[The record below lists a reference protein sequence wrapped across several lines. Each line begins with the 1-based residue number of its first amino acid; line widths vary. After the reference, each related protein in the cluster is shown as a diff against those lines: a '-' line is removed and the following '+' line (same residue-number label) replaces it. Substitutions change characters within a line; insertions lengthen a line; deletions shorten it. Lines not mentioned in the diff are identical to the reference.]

1 MAAPSLAERWDALAE
16 ALRGYRDVLDARV
29 LDGRCPAALER
40 RGWAAP
46 LLALS
51 DEALITLEIEGVEA
65 EAPASL
71 PGSLVGLFTLAREL
85 TQLPLLCA
93 EEPPARRLRRLETP
107 RKRTQVQALA
117 ELARPLLVDARRVV
131 EVGAGHGHLAREV
144 AAQVERPVV
153 GLERDPA
160 LSRKAQQLESF
171 DRLSFVEGDALLGEL
186 PLGPGDCALGLHACG
201 ELGDA
206 LVEGVAAK
214 ADALLLVGCCLQKR
228 RAPARAPLNAGRP
241 LSSEMVVSKELLG
254 LSNFTPRSEGVEAS
268 RAENVAARERRLAL
282 HALLSERVG
291 PLRFGAEMDGLN
303 RRAAHGSLDAMARR
317 ACSRCSCSSIARCSS
332 TWLASIPVWGWPS
345 PGRSA
350 RETWCWSPVADQVAP
365 CSSPVPP
372 PDVQTYLTMAM
383 LPAWADRVSANG
395 CDCFS
400 ANGCD
405 SFAACDAYPICRT
418 CIPWVAF
425 DDANC
430 WPASTPRRGPRSR
443 AGDA

>member
-16 ALRGYRDVLDARV
+16 ALRGYRDVLEARV
-29 LDGRCPAALER
+29 LDGSCPEALVR

-51 DEALITLEIEGVEA
+51 DDELITLEIEGA
-65 EAPASL
+65 EAQAPARL
-71 PGSLVGLFTLAREL
+71 PSSLVALFALAREL

-107 RKRTQVQALA
+107 RKRTQVQTLA
-117 ELARPLLVDARRVV
+117 ELARPLLVEARRVV

-144 AAQVERPVV
+144 AAQIERPVV

-241 LSSEMVVSKELLG
+241 SSSEMVVSKELLG

-282 HALLSERVG
+282 HALLTERVG

-317 ACSRCSCSSIARCSS
+317 AFTLRG
-332 TWLASIPVWGWPS
+332 LELPS
-345 PGRSA
+345 PEVVRRAELDARQLHDRIRRLAVPRVALARVLEVFVHIDRALFLETAGFDTRVGLAFPREISA
-350 RETWCWSPVADQVAP
+350 RNLALVARRAQGR
-365 CSSPVPP
+365 
-372 PDVQTYLTMAM
+372 AM
-383 LPAWADRVSANG
+383 LGGR
-395 CDCFS
+395 
-400 ANGCD
+400 
-405 SFAACDAYPICRT
+405 AA
-418 CIPWVAF
+418 
-425 DDANC
+425 
-430 WPASTPRRGPRSR
+430 SR
-443 AGDA
+443 